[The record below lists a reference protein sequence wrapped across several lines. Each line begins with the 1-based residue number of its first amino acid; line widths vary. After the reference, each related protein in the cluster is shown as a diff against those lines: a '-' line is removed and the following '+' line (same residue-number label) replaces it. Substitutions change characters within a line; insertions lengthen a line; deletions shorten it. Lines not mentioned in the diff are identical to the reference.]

1 MALIGRLGG
10 QHPLFECHRV
20 KAARLA
26 PPSINAARIE
36 PGRKLRM
43 NAAMRVS
50 QKSKAWVIRSHCRA
64 WGNVAVLHQRRD
76 HANYC

>member
-26 PPSINAARIE
+26 SPSINAARIK

-43 NAAMRVS
+43 NAATRVS
-50 QKSKAWVIRSHCRA
+50 QKSKAWVIR
-64 WGNVAVLHQRRD
+64 
-76 HANYC
+76 